1 MDKNMQLKINYQSKM
16 IYEEVLKK
24 FYEAMRN
31 INIIE
36 DEELFNYLKLEF
48 DKIVNLIKQF
58 KEGLI
63 YTQVIKL
70 LYDISFKDLVKDK
83 YILEAVSCN
92 KTDLSSDLFISTIDK
107 ESSDNE
113 RLFRI
118 KDDNGQLKIVRY
130 CPGNVSERDLE
141 ISDLSSLVSLER
153 AIQKSDYIGYRANT
167 FYIAEILYSGMIDN
181 SKYFTLYTIDGE
193 DGFQVCVSE
202 KSYLNNG
209 LFNNIQFDEQIH
221 PCVEL
226 GDRKTVLNT
235 GNPDYDKMLILKV
248 IQEQVKTKYD
258 DVYKKVR

>member
-24 FYEAMRN
+24 FYEAIRN

-63 YTQVIKL
+63 YAQAIKQ
-70 LYDISFKDLVKDK
+70 LYDITFKDLVKDK

-92 KTDLSSDLFISTIDK
+92 KTGLSSDLFISTAEK
-107 ESSDNE
+107 KLNDNNSF
-113 RLFRI
+113 FRI
-118 KDDNGQLKIVRY
+118 KDDNGQLKIERY
-130 CPGNVSERDLE
+130 CDGNVSERDLE
-141 ISDLSSLVSLER
+141 ISDLSSFVSLER
-153 AIQKSDYIGYRANT
+153 AIKNSDYIGYYAQG
-167 FYIAEILYSGMIDN
+167 FYNAIVLYSGMIDN
-181 SKYFTLYTIDGE
+181 SKYITLYRSGNE
-193 DGFQVCVSE
+193 FKVYVSE

-209 LFNNIQFDEQIH
+209 LFYKVHSDEKLH
-221 PCVEL
+221 PYIEL
-226 GDRKTVLNT
+226 GDKKTFLNN
-235 GNPDYDKMLILKV
+235 GNPDYDKKFILMV
-248 IQEQVKTKYD
+248 IQEQIEKQKA